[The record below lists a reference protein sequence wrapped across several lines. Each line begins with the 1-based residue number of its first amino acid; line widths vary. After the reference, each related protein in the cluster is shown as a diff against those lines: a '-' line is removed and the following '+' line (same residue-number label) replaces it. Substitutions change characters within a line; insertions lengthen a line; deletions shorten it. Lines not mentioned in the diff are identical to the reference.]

1 MFQVLIALY
10 TVLLSHCSNPTQR
23 CNRYYCPILQKRKPR
38 TTQDKRVS
46 QRHTFG
52 QSQSSESNTGLP
64 DSKVWILLID
74 LMPPTWLFTCS
85 FLDCFHWKSY
95 LFNRTIN
102 STRART
108 MLPISFEYA
117 WCRTELWVDAQKM
130 FAKYMTA
137 L

>member
-1 MFQVLIALY
+1 MFQALIALY
-10 TVLLSHCSNPTQR
+10 IVLLSHCSNLTQW

-52 QSQSSESNTGLP
+52 QSQSSESNPGLP

-85 FLDCFHWKSY
+85 FLDCFTAGSLTFLTKLLIPREQGQCY
-95 LFNRTIN
+95 LFLLNMHGAGL
-102 STRART
+102 S
-108 MLPISFEYA
+108 SG
-117 WCRTELWVDAQKM
+117 
-130 FAKYMTA
+130 
-137 L
+137 